1 LLGFNS
7 VQNPKLMEAYKI
19 LQRMTFS
26 KNVNQVV
33 IRAVRVRLERMLEN
47 KEAQYKKWQEDIKHK
62 LNKTRQRDIERHFQK
77 TIQAYKIIIFD
88 LTPYYERVGDPPAFV
103 VSKTKK
109 T

>member
-1 LLGFNS
+1 
-7 VQNPKLMEAYKI
+7 MEAYKI

-47 KEAQYKKWQEDIKHK
+47 KEAPYRKWQEDIRPK

-103 VSKTKK
+103 VNKNQTK
-109 T
+109 